1 MELLTYT
8 FSALAGGA
16 VVFILAA
23 IFLQDQVS
31 RMTEALF
38 DAVEYALAT
47 RQHRRAVAHRRTLA
61 LVPQV
66 STPAPDAPFW
76 ARHGRYAA

>member
-47 RQHRRAVAHRRTLA
+47 WQHRRAVAHRRALA
-61 LVPQV
+61 SQA
-66 STPAPDAPFW
+66 STPAHAATFW
-76 ARHGRYAA
+76 ARRGGYAA

>member
-47 RQHRRAVAHRRTLA
+47 RQHRRAVAYRRALA
-61 LVPQV
+61 SQA
-66 STPAPDAPFW
+66 STPAPADAPFW
-76 ARHGRYAA
+76 ARPGRYAA